1 MDRTLLPSLGIV
13 AGIMTLA
20 YYVGGSKEVRWA
32 ETEFNGEREYSI
44 YDKDGMIS
52 WTDKDRTQKYFKDWK
67 PKDYP
72 YEKRVVSETK
82 SKWCENCGE
91 LKKVEVKNER

>member
-20 YYVGGSKEVRWA
+20 YYVGGSKEVKWA
-32 ETEFNGEREYSI
+32 ETEFGEEIEYFI
-44 YDKDGMIS
+44 EDKDGMIS
-52 WTDKDRTQKYFKDWK
+52 WSDKDRTQKYFKDWK

-72 YEKRVVSETK
+72 YEKRVVSEIK
-82 SKWCENCGE
+82 SKM
-91 LKKVEVKNER
+91 